1 MENQKSQIQVREKHK
16 RRVFLVKVL
25 IYVLLFVYG
34 EFFARIIN
42 FPTEEIKGTVHRI
55 YEAATFFLASN
66 ILISLGRMVL
76 VRFYLRKHHLQSL
89 HTNFVLGVNRIASIL
104 NGIIFLI
111 SLMLLFGINPFTFFT
126 SITIVA
132 AAIALLSKDYIT
144 NMINGLIIMF
154 SDQLT
159 LGDNVKI
166 GDQKGKILDVTLIN
180 LVLLNEDDDVVMIPN
195 NTVLTS
201 QVINHSRQYIKK
213 LSFEFEVKP
222 GKLNLDHFE
231 QELRETLNQFEEEV
245 TANSFSM
252 KTVHIQKDAVKL
264 KCQFL
269 LNNNEKQTE
278 RIIKRKVNQKIIELS
293 NEIQ

>member
-1 MENQKSQIQVREKHK
+1 M
-16 RRVFLVKVL
+16 FLAKIL
-25 IYVLLFVYG
+25 IYLLLFVYN
-34 EFFARIIN
+34 EFFAQLIN
-42 FPTEEIKGTVHRI
+42 FPTEAIKATAHRI
-55 YEAATFFLASN
+55 YDAATFFLASN

-76 VRFYLRKHHLQSL
+76 VRFYLRKNHLESL
-89 HTNFVLGVNRIASIL
+89 HTNFVLGVNMIASIL

-111 SLMLLFGINPFTFFT
+111 TLMLLFGINPFTFFT

-132 AAIALLSKDYIT
+132 AAVALLSKDYIT

-166 GDQKGKILDVTLIN
+166 GEQKGKILDVTLIN
-180 LVLLNEDDDVVMIPN
+180 LVLLNEDDDIVMIPN

-201 QVINHSRQYIKK
+201 LVINHSRQYIKK

-222 GKLNLDHFE
+222 GKLDLDHFE
-231 QELRETLNQFEEEV
+231 QKLRETLNQFEEEV

-269 LNNNEKQTE
+269 LNNNDKQSE
-278 RIIKRKVNQKIIELS
+278 RIIKRKINQKIIELS